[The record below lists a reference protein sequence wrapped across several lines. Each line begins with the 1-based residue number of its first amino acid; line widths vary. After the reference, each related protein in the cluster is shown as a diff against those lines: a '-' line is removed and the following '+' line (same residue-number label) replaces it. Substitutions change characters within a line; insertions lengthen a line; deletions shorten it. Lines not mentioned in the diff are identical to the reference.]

1 MWPILDSM
9 IFLTVLLVVVEPV
22 EIIHDTDYLPNA
34 QYFDCL
40 HYTNENTNTY
50 SIKYCIQRKY
60 IIDIKEPTDRNEQ
73 TQCKNDTVTHSF
85 ASLFEKGI
93 HPSVVLSTFQSGIEQ
108 ADRYG
113 AYFFHRQVNDS
124 SRIINDDS
132 ICK

>member
-1 MWPILDSM
+1 MWSIIASM
-9 IFLTVLLVVVEPV
+9 IFLTVILVMVKTV

-50 SIKYCIQRKY
+50 SIKYCIQRKNSSNFQRR
-60 IIDIKEPTDRNEQ
+60 IDRNGS
-73 TQCKNDTVTHSF
+73 TQCDKGAIAHSF
-85 ASLFEKGI
+85 SSLFEKGI
-93 HPSVVLSTFQSGIEQ
+93 HPNVVFSTFQSGIEQ

-113 AYFFHRQVNDS
+113 TYFFRRQVNDS
-124 SRIINDDS
+124 SGIINDDF

>member
-1 MWPILDSM
+1 MWSILTSM
-9 IFLTVLLVVVEPV
+9 IFLAVVLVMVESV

-50 SIKYCIQRKY
+50 SIKYCIQR
-60 IIDIKEPTDRNEQ
+60 RNSSHIQ
-73 TQCKNDTVTHSF
+73 RRIVQNGPTQCDRGAIAHSF
-85 ASLFEKGI
+85 SSLFEKGI

-113 AYFFHRQVNDS
+113 AYFFRRQMNDS
-124 SRIINDDS
+124 SRIINDDL